1 MRVGHEEGA
10 LEVEGTEAVSD
21 VIEVHALIIV
31 VIRHRNKRESDFY
44 VDRLAVA
51 SVPHRTSGMVQY
63 DRLSVEF
70 RSGDAEGG
78 MDFESAADR
87 QTLGL

>member
-1 MRVGHEEGA
+1 MRAGTRWDA
-10 LEVEGTEAVSD
+10 LVRAV
-21 VIEVHALIIV
+21 
-31 VIRHRNKRESDFY
+31 
-44 VDRLAVA
+44 VA
-51 SVPHRTSGMVQY
+51 PTVSNLCPDARADSELRISANSVPDELPGVPHSGTYGMVQY

-78 MDFESAADR
+78 MDFESGADR